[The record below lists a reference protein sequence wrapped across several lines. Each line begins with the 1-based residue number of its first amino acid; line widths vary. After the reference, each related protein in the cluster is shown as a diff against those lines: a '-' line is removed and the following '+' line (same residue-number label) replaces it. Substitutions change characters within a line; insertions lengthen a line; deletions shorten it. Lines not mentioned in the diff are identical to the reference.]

1 MLLTLSENCGILFS
15 ASVKELIVVAD
26 RSTLDEIK
34 KQLDKH
40 IGARVRLKTNGG
52 RKKTIIKEGL
62 LEKTYPSIF
71 IVVLDGQGTTRRVSY
86 SYSDILTET
95 VELTL
100 MESNK
105 KIECLQ

>member
-1 MLLTLSENCGILFS
+1 LTLSENCGTIFT
-15 ASVKELIVVAD
+15 ACAKELIVVAD

-71 IVVLDGQGTTRRVSY
+71 IVVLDGQGATRRVSY
-86 SYSDILTET
+86 SYSDILTDT
-95 VELTL
+95 VELTV
-100 MESNK
+100 MEGNK
-105 KIECLQ
+105 KIQCLQ

>member
-1 MLLTLSENCGILFS
+1 MQ
-15 ASVKELIVVAD
+15 VAD

-34 KQLDKH
+34 KQLEQH
-40 IGARVRLKTNGG
+40 VGSRVRLKTNGG

-71 IVVLDGQGTTRRVSY
+71 IVVLDGQGATRRVSY

-95 VELTL
+95 VELTV
-100 MESNK
+100 MDENK
-105 KIECLQ
+105 RIPCLQ

>member
-1 MLLTLSENCGILFS
+1 M
-15 ASVKELIVVAD
+15 AD

-34 KQLDKH
+34 KQLEQH
-40 IGARVRLKTNGG
+40 VGSRVRLKTNGG

-71 IVVLDGQGTTRRVSY
+71 IVVLDGQGATRRVSY

-95 VELTL
+95 VELTV
-100 MESNK
+100 MDENK
-105 KIECLQ
+105 RIPCLQ

>member
-1 MLLTLSENCGILFS
+1 MQ
-15 ASVKELIVVAD
+15 VAD

-34 KQLDKH
+34 KQLEQH
-40 IGARVRLKTNGG
+40 VGARVRLKTNGG

-71 IVVLDGQGTTRRVSY
+71 IVVLDGHGTTRRVSY

-95 VELTL
+95 VELTV
-100 MESNK
+100 MDENK
-105 KIECLQ
+105 RIPCLQ